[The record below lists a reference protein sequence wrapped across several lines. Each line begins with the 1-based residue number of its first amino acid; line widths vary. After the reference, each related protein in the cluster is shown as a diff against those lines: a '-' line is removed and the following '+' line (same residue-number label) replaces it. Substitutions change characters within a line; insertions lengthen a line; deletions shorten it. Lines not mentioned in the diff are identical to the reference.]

1 MRRYHILAMAI
12 TMLACWNN
20 VVRADEDADRAAL
33 RLIRT
38 NYMDA
43 VNSGDLTK
51 IKNDL
56 ATNVTGVMVTGKAVE
71 GYDGLV
77 AYWNEVQQLIGPG
90 GSYHV
95 VVNVDKTDFFGDV
108 AVSHGTTDETVR
120 LPGGTELNFNGFW
133 TAVCHKEGDAWKVV
147 RMEATMDPVHNV
159 FVTLQLKRAKLAYG
173 MGGLIAGMI
182 LVLLARLVCGRKGRQ
197 AAVFPA
203 ESLHD

>member
-1 MRRYHILAMAI
+1 MKLHHVLVIAVVS
-12 TMLACWNN
+12 LACWNS
-20 VVRADEDADRAAL
+20 VARADEEADRAAL
-33 RLIRT
+33 RMIRT

-71 GYDGLV
+71 GYEGLV

-95 VVNVDKTDFFGDV
+95 NVNVDKTELFGDIT
-108 AVSHGTTDETVR
+108 VSHGTTDESVR
-120 LPGGTELNFNGFW
+120 LPNGTELNFNGYW

-173 MGGLIAGMI
+173 IGGLVVGIV
-182 LVLLARLVCGRKGRQ
+182 LVLLIRLICCRKCSQ
-197 AAVFPA
+197 TAKT
-203 ESLHD
+203 